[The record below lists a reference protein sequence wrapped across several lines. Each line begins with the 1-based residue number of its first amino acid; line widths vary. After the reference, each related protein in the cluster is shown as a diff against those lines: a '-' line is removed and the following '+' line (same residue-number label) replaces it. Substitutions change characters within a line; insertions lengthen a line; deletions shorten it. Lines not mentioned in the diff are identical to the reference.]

1 MKGCGEVKRITA
13 MALAAV
19 MAISLCAC
27 RSNPSRDSNYLSST
41 PPSAVQRGQ
50 SINLLYAFGDSFNP
64 YVAATE
70 QNRKL
75 CSLLYEP
82 LVRVD
87 NAFEPHFALAQ
98 DIVLEGT
105 ACTVTLKSTYFTDGS
120 AVTAQD
126 VIHSFNLAKGSTT
139 VYGSYFGGVSSVSGT
154 GNSVVFNLSY
164 SDPQFINLLTFPVLK
179 AGSEGGHNEDGVEI
193 PPVGSGR
200 YYLDSTAKKMLIN
213 DGYYGQ
219 KGDIKEILLINA
231 PDNDSVSHYVE
242 VGGCDLYFTDISD
255 GNIVRMSG
263 KRTDV
268 NLNHLV
274 YIGINSAY
282 GNLQTKEMRY
292 AISAALDR
300 AAICQGAYYNNATPA
315 TGYFNPAFAQTAP
328 VQTLG
333 KNQNLQITV
342 ENLDKIGYNILDGG
356 KYYKNS
362 SKKHAQFTL
371 LVNAENRSRVLAA
384 RLIAEQCAAAGIE
397 INVIERPY
405 AEYMSLL
412 SANNFQ
418 LYLGEVKI
426 LPNMDMSQLVTRGG
440 SAAFGVGREPVVP
453 QEGAEN
459 AEPSN
464 TATVCEGMIA
474 AMRQGQINA
483 ADLAGAL
490 ITEMPQIPVCYRNG
504 TLFYSSD
511 ISGEVTAVVDDIY
524 CSINNFTLKN
534 K

>member
-1 MKGCGEVKRITA
+1 MVKRITVLCLVA
-13 MALAAV
+13 VLA
-19 MAISLCAC
+19 IGLCAC
-27 RSNPSRDSNYLSST
+27 RSNPPTDSSNLSYVPPTQVQSGST
-41 PPSAVQRGQ
+41 IS
-50 SINLLYAFGDSFNP
+50 LLYAFGDSFNP
-64 YVAATE
+64 YAAKTE

-87 NAFEPHFALAQ
+87 NAFEAHYALAQ
-98 DIVLEGT
+98 DITLEGT
-105 ACTVTLKSTYFTDGS
+105 TCTVDLKNTYFTDGS
-120 AVTAQD
+120 PVTAND
-126 VIHSFNLAKGSTT
+126 VIHSFNLARASATA
-139 VYGSYFGGVSSVSGT
+139 YASYFGGVASVSAA
-154 GNSVVFNLSY
+154 GNSVVFTLAY

-193 PPVGSGR
+193 APIGSGR

-213 DGYYGQ
+213 DNYYGK
-219 KGDIKEILLINA
+219 KGEIKEILLINA
-231 PDNDSVSHYVE
+231 PDDDSVSHYVE
-242 VGGCDLYFTDISD
+242 VVACDLYFTDISD

-282 GNLQTKEMRY
+282 GNLRTKEMRY

-315 TGYFNPAFAQTAP
+315 TGYFNPSFAQTAP
-328 VQTLG
+328 VQTLD

-342 ENLDKIGYNILDGG
+342 ENLDKIGYNNLDGG

-371 LVNAENRSRVLAA
+371 LVNSENRSRVLAA
-384 RLIAEQCAAAGIE
+384 RLIAEQCATAGIE
-397 INVIERPY
+397 INVIERSY
-405 AEYMSLL
+405 AEYTSLL
-412 SANNFQ
+412 AANQFQ

-426 LPNMDMSQLVTRGG
+426 LPNMDMAHLVTRGG
-440 SAAFGVGREPVVP
+440 SAAFGVGNEPVAP
-453 QEGAEN
+453 AEN
-459 AEPSN
+459 AEGQVNTN
-464 TATVCEGMIA
+464 TATVCESMIA
-474 AMRQGQINA
+474 AMRRGEINA

-511 ISGEVTAVVDDIY
+511 ISGEVTATVDDIY
-524 CSINNFTLKN
+524 CAIENFTLKN